1 MSAVAGR
8 RALLV
13 NATELLRQPGQRR
26 HLHLDV
32 ALDVV
37 EVDDDRLAG
46 DIDVDVT
53 LSSTIDDIEVA
64 GRLTVAWSD
73 TCRRCLR
80 PLADHL
86 VIEVD
91 ERYAEADETG
101 LRRVDPEAFPIE
113 HGQLDLAPMVR
124 EEVLLGVPDAPLC
137 RPDCPGLCPSC
148 GADLEHGTCDCSTE
162 VRDERWA
169 ALDQLRLEE

>member
-1 MSAVAGR
+1 MSSAAGR

-26 HLHLDV
+26 PVEVAVELDDV
-32 ALDVV
+32 DVV
-37 EVDDDRLAG
+37 DDRLSG
-46 DIDVDVT
+46 PITVDVT
-53 LSSTIDDIEVA
+53 LTSTLDDIEVA
-64 GRLTVAWSD
+64 GQLRVAWSD

-80 PLADHL
+80 PLADDL

-113 HGQLDLAPMVR
+113 QGQLDLTPMVR

-137 RPDCPGLCPSC
+137 RDDCPGLCPSC
-148 GADLEHGTCDCSTE
+148 GADLQVGSCGCSTE
-162 VRDERWA
+162 VRDARWA
-169 ALDQLRLEE
+169 ALDELRLDD

>member
-1 MSAVAGR
+1 MSAVTGR

-13 NATELLRQPGQRR
+13 NATELLRQPGSRR
-26 HLHLDV
+26 DLHVEVQLEDVEAVDDRLTGPIAVDV
-32 ALDVV
+32 AL
-37 EVDDDRLAG
+37 
-46 DIDVDVT
+46 T
-53 LSSTIDDIEVA
+53 STIDDIEVA

-80 PLADHL
+80 PLADQL

-101 LRRVDPEAFPIE
+101 VRRVDPEAFPIE
-113 HGQLDLAPMVR
+113 HGQLDLGPMVR

-169 ALDQLRLEE
+169 ALDQLRLDE